1 MIKKKENKI
10 EKKVFLILK
19 KILKLKKKVKP
30 KKLNQKNIKEWD
42 SLNHITLLMALQE
55 ELKIEFNISE
65 QPKLT
70 SYKNILKFVLK
81 KVN

>member
-19 KILKLKKKVKP
+19 KILKLKTKINP

>member
-1 MIKKKENKI
+1 MKKRF
-10 EKKVFLILK
+10 FLILK
-19 KILKLKKKVKP
+19 KILKLKTKINP

-81 KVN
+81 KIN

>member
-1 MIKKKENKI
+1 MKKKKENKI
-10 EKKVFLILK
+10 EKKIFLILK
-19 KILKLKKKVKP
+19 KVLKLKKKINP

-70 SYKNILKFVLK
+70 SYKNILKSVLK

>member
-19 KILKLKKKVKP
+19 KILKLKKKIKP